1 MPMDGQADDK
11 VSCKADVQFSW
22 KRTYAIVQW
31 KQWKHCKEISI
42 LSFEAWPV
50 DQIDYILDA
59 H

>member
-11 VSCKADVQFSW
+11 VSYKADVQFSW
-22 KRTYAIVQW
+22 KRTYPIVKKKEW
-31 KQWKHCKEISI
+31 KNCEEMSI